1 MSSAMAGT
9 VVVDFSHVMA
19 GAKLG
24 EDGKFGIDFDTG
36 HELVHFGLA
45 RPHQID
51 LAHHAFARTNAAGFP
66 ILLDIAP
73 SRSRKTREEVVRR
86 IDGSNRPIKI
96 DQQAALHTHTRHVD
110 GTR

>member
-1 MSSAMAGT
+1 MRTKLAIVIAVTGLAMSGWASSA
-9 VVVDFSHVMA
+9 
-19 GAKLG
+19 
-24 EDGKFGIDFDTG
+24 
-36 HELVHFGLA
+36 
-45 RPHQID
+45 